1 MKIAVN
7 TRLVQKD
14 RMDGIGWFTYETM
27 TRISAAHPEHQF
39 FFLFD
44 RPYDKEFNFGKNV
57 TPVIVRPITRIRP
70 LLKFWHRFSVPRVLK
85 KIKADL
91 YLSPDFFL
99 PPALPCPG
107 IVVIHDLNF
116 EHFPEF
122 LPLEYRKLY
131 PFWTRQAAE
140 TSTRILTVSYFSK
153 QDIIEKYNISAEKID
168 VVFCGVNSF
177 IQPVSDFQIANVKHL
192 YGIDSNY
199 MIVPG
204 TLHPRKNTQRI
215 IEAFGKFRQHSAE
228 AFKLVFAGNNRWMTA
243 EMKQSCHESP
253 FRDDII
259 FTGRVG
265 ESQMNALIQGAH
277 ALVFVSLFEGFG
289 LPILE
294 AARAGIPALTSNNT
308 SMKEIAGD
316 SALLVNPYSPEE
328 IAEGMNHIC
337 NNYALRYKLVQKSI
351 SLPDI
356 YSWDKTS
363 ELIWTSIIKV
373 LT

>member
-1 MKIAVN
+1 
-7 TRLVQKD
+7 
-14 RMDGIGWFTYETM
+14 MDGIGWFTYETM
-27 TRISAAHPEHQF
+27 TRVSETHPEHQF
-39 FFLFD
+39 YFLFD
-44 RPYDKEFNFGKNV
+44 RPYDKDFNFCDNV

-99 PPALPCPG
+99 PPDLPCPG

-122 LPLEYRKLY
+122 LPREYRKLY

-140 TSTRILTVSYFSK
+140 TSTRILTVSNFSK
-153 QDIIEKYNISAEKID
+153 QDIIDKYNIPPEKID

-177 IQPVSDFQIANVKHL
+177 IQPVSDSEISSVKKGF
-192 YGIDSNY
+192 GIDSNY

-215 IEAFGKFRQHSAE
+215 IEAFGIFRHSSDE
-228 AFKLVFAGNNRWMTA
+228 AIKLVFAGNNKWMTA
-243 EMKQSCHESP
+243 EMKQVYQESP

-259 FTGRVG
+259 FTGRVS
-265 ESQMNALIQGAH
+265 ELQMNALIQGAH

-294 AARAGIPALTSNNT
+294 AALAGVPALTSNNT

-316 SALLVNPYSPEE
+316 SALLVNPYSLEE

-337 NNYALRYKLVQKSI
+337 NNYALRYKLMQKSM
-351 SLPDI
+351 SLPER
-356 YSWDKTS
+356 YSWDTTS
-363 ELIWTSIIKV
+363 ELIWSSILKA
-373 LT
+373 LK